1 MWVVEE
7 GRIQWEV
14 GIAGVL
20 GAGRRLAVERAGQ
33 AGPST
38 RSRLGRSATYGC
50 DARRHLRRMHRQV
63 LQRSGPG
70 AAVEV
75 AGVEVLQSE
84 GVGEQK
90 NISMVE
96 QIGLH

>member
-1 MWVVEE
+1 M
-7 GRIQWEV
+7 
-14 GIAGVL
+14 L

-38 RSRLGRSATYGC
+38 RSRLGRFVTYGC
-50 DARRHLRRMHRQV
+50 DARRHLRRMHHRV

-70 AAVEV
+70 AVAVVE
-75 AGVEVLQSE
+75 VEVLQSE
-84 GVGEQK
+84 EVEEQK